1 MKKFAWILPVAA
13 GILWGSVGVFVRT
26 LSDYGMNS
34 FTVVESRVSMAVL
47 LLLIGIGIYDR
58 KQLKVRPKDLWL
70 FILTGTLGML
80 GLNITYNEAINHLPL
95 SLAAVLLSLSPVF
108 VLMLAAVFFKE
119 KITARKTGC
128 ALLAILGCTLASGV
142 LESLTGMEISG
153 TGLVLGVASG
163 LFYALYSIFTK
174 AAMRRGYSG
183 LTITFLLHGGSGDLS
198 APFQRLG
205 TDRFFLCRSAC
216 GKYILFHSSCFM
228 RFCTSLCFIHGCYTV
243 YGRRKGVYPGGRRTG
258 GGYGFW
264 DAVFFRNSY
273 ACRVCGNGAD
283 SSGYYFAWNAGK
295 EEKRE
300 KNSFFYRNGQRVKSF

>member
-183 LTITFLLHGGSGDLS
+183 LTITFYCMAVVGICLLPFSDWGQIASFYAEAPVGNTFYSILHALCGSVLPYALYTVAIQFMDAGKVSIL
-198 APFQRLG
+198 AAGEPGAAMAFGML
-205 TDRFFLCRSAC
+205 FFLEIPTPVEFVGMALTVAAI
-216 GKYILFHSSCFM
+216 ILLGMPEKKRKEKKILSSIEM
-228 RFCTSLCFIHGCYTV
+228 DRG
-243 YGRRKGVYPGGRRTG
+243 
-258 GGYGFW
+258 
-264 DAVFFRNSY
+264 
-273 ACRVCGNGAD
+273 
-283 SSGYYFAWNAGK
+283 
-295 EEKRE
+295 
-300 KNSFFYRNGQRVKSF
+300 